1 MMTSHLS
8 IQIARINHLNIPR
21 DPPRR
26 GPRIRPD
33 SLRGHRSTRRDDA
46 IMRVRGPAPNA
57 AAIEQRRPLAVLVSV
72 DISSGDGVGLDM
84 VDIGWQGARAVD
96 GFEARAAVGLDGP
109 GAVGARDEASG
120 RAVADDHACCRVEE
134 GAVAVAVEGDPVGGE
149 VGEVVGV
156 DWASGA

>member
-1 MMTSHLS
+1 
-8 IQIARINHLNIPR
+8 
-21 DPPRR
+21 
-26 GPRIRPD
+26 
-33 SLRGHRSTRRDDA
+33 
-46 IMRVRGPAPNA
+46 MRVRGPAPNA
-57 AAIEQRRPLAVLVSV
+57 AAVEQRRPIAVLVSV

-109 GAVGARDEASG
+109 GAVGAGDEAAG
-120 RAVADDHACCRVEE
+120 RAVADDHTGCGVEE

-156 DWASGA
+156 DWAGGT

>member
-1 MMTSHLS
+1 
-8 IQIARINHLNIPR
+8 
-21 DPPRR
+21 
-26 GPRIRPD
+26 
-33 SLRGHRSTRRDDA
+33 
-46 IMRVRGPAPNA
+46 MRVRGPAPNA
-57 AAIEQRRPLAVLVSV
+57 AAIEQRCPLAVFVSV
-72 DISSGDGVGLDM
+72 DIAISDAIGLDM
-84 VDIGWQGARAVD
+84 VDIGWRGARAIH
-96 GFEARAAVGLDGP
+96 GFETCAAVGLDGP